1 MESGIYNIRNI
12 INNKIYIGSSKNLK
26 GRWRVH
32 KHKLL
37 NNKHVNIHLQRSF
50 NKYGFENFLFEVI
63 EYVEKNNLIH
73 MEQKFIDLL
82 KPEYNIRKIA
92 HNNTGVKWSNESR
105 KNASDRMKNK
115 EPWNKGKTGIS
126 EETQIK
132 IKEAWSLRRK
142 NGTDKPML
150 GKKHDKSS
158 IEKISGE
165 NNGRSKLSKND
176 VLLIRT
182 HWDKKEY
189 KQKELAEI
197 FNVKVLCIFNI
208 VNRLSWKNI

>member
-1 MESGIYNIRNI
+1 
-12 INNKIYIGSSKNLK
+12 
-26 GRWRVH
+26 
-32 KHKLL
+32 
-37 NNKHVNIHLQRSF
+37 
-50 NKYGFENFLFEVI
+50 
-63 EYVEKNNLIH
+63 
-73 MEQKFIDLL
+73 
-82 KPEYNIRKIA
+82 
-92 HNNTGVKWSNESR
+92 
-105 KNASDRMKNK
+105 MKNK

-132 IKEAWSLRRK
+132 MKEAWSLRRK

-182 HWDKKEY
+182 HWNKKEY